1 MLSLDFLSIFLL
13 IYSLLVII
21 VIRIKTIKIQEVI
34 MSLFFILLLKIFPL
48 YINIILGYIA
58 TKFLNITREA
68 VTNLLIYILGPI
80 VVFSATI
87 SVKIDL
93 AIVFLPLFFYIFC
106 SIIAFVLLFIYKN
119 SWNDP
124 SGNILAF
131 SGGTGNTG
139 YFGIPLAIIFFP
151 PHLADIFIFTVL
163 ASLLYESTT
172 GFYVTAKG
180 NFTVK
185 QSLQK
190 IMRLPLIYAFI
201 LGVICNLIGFSIPQ
215 ELTNYTA
222 QFKGAY
228 GILGMMLIGMGL
240 IGLDLKRGSDLDFK
254 FISILFIIKF
264 LFWPIAILTFIYL
277 DKTFFMFL
285 NEDLY
290 KVMFLF
296 SIVPLAGN
304 TVTLA
309 VLLNAKPEKAS
320 LTVLLSTI
328 VSIIYIPIVLGLYG
342 GF

>member
-1 MLSLDFLSIFLL
+1 
-13 IYSLLVII
+13 
-21 VIRIKTIKIQEVI
+21 

-48 YINIILGYIA
+48 YINIILGYIS
-58 TKFLNITREA
+58 TKYLHITREA
-68 VTNLLIYILGPI
+68 ITNLLIYILGPI

-93 AIVFLPLFFYIFC
+93 AILFLPVFFYIFC
-106 SIIAFVLLFIYKN
+106 SIIAFVSLFIFKN

-124 SGNILAF
+124 TGNILSF
-131 SGGTGNTG
+131 SIGTGNTG
-139 YFGIPLAIIFFP
+139 YFGIPLAVIFFP
-151 PHLADIFIFTVL
+151 PYLADIYIFTVL

-185 QSLQK
+185 QSIQK
-190 IMRLPLIYAFI
+190 ILRLPLIYAFI
-201 LGVICNLIGFSIPQ
+201 AGVIFNIMGFSIPD
-215 ELTNYTA
+215 ELTSYTA

-240 IGLDLKRGSDLDFK
+240 IGLNLKKGSDLDFK
-254 FISILFIIKF
+254 FISILFISKF
-264 LFWPIAILTFIYL
+264 IFWPLAILAIIYL
-277 DKTFFMFL
+277 DKTVFMFL

-320 LTVLLSTI
+320 FAVLLSTMLSI
-328 VSIIYIPIVLGLYG
+328 VYIPIVLLWYG

>member
-1 MLSLDFLSIFLL
+1 MSI
-13 IYSLLVII
+13 
-21 VIRIKTIKIQEVI
+21 
-34 MSLFFILLLKIFPL
+34 FFILLLKIFPL
-48 YINIILGYIA
+48 YINIILGYFSA
-58 TKFLNITREA
+58 KFLKVQRESIANI
-68 VTNLLIYILGPI
+68 LIYILAPI

-93 AIVFLPLFFYIFC
+93 SILFLPVFFYLFC
-106 SIIAFVLLFIYKN
+106 SAIAFLSLFIFGK

-124 SGNILAF
+124 TGNILAF
-131 SGGTGNTG
+131 SAGTGNTG

-151 PHLADIFIFTVL
+151 PYLADIYIFTVL

-180 NFTVK
+180 NFTVRESINK
-185 QSLQK
+185 MLK
-190 IMRLPLIYAFI
+190 LPILYAFI
-201 LGVICNLIGFSIPQ
+201 LGLFFNVLGVGIPDAISA
-215 ELTNYTA
+215 YTA

-228 GILGMMLIGMGL
+228 GILGMMMLGMGL
-240 IGLDLKRGSDLDFK
+240 VGLKRGSDLDGK
-254 FISILFIIKF
+254 FISITFILKF
-264 LFWPIAILTFIYL
+264 IFWPLAILGVIYL
-277 DKTFFMFL
+277 DKNFYMFL

-320 LTVLLSTI
+320 FTVLLSTVI
-328 VSIIYIPIVLGLYG
+328 SVIYIPIVLALYG

>member
-1 MLSLDFLSIFLL
+1 
-13 IYSLLVII
+13 
-21 VIRIKTIKIQEVI
+21 

-48 YINIILGYIA
+48 YINIILGYIS
-58 TKFLNITREA
+58 TKYLHITREA
-68 VTNLLIYILGPI
+68 ITNLLIYILGPI

-87 SVKIDL
+87 SVKIDF
-93 AIVFLPLFFYIFC
+93 AILFLPVFFYIFC
-106 SIIAFVLLFIYKN
+106 SIIAFVSLFIFKN

-124 SGNILAF
+124 TGNILSF
-131 SGGTGNTG
+131 SIGTGNTG
-139 YFGIPLAIIFFP
+139 YFGIPLAVIFFP
-151 PHLADIFIFTVL
+151 PYLADIYIFTVL

-185 QSLQK
+185 QSIQK
-190 IMRLPLIYAFI
+190 ILRLPLIYAFI
-201 LGVICNLIGFSIPQ
+201 AGVIFNIMGFSIPD
-215 ELTNYTA
+215 ELTSYTA

-240 IGLDLKRGSDLDFK
+240 IGLNLKKGSDLDFK
-254 FISILFIIKF
+254 FISILFISKF
-264 LFWPIAILTFIYL
+264 IFWPLAILAIIYL
-277 DKTFFMFL
+277 DKTVFMFL

-320 LTVLLSTI
+320 FAVLLSTMLSI
-328 VSIIYIPIVLGLYG
+328 VYIPIVLLWYG

>member
-1 MLSLDFLSIFLL
+1 
-13 IYSLLVII
+13 
-21 VIRIKTIKIQEVI
+21 

-48 YINIILGYIA
+48 YINIVLGYLSS
-58 TKFLNITREA
+58 KFLDVKRESIANI
-68 VTNLLIYILGPI
+68 LIYILGPI
-80 VVFSATI
+80 VVFSATL

-93 AIVFLPLFFYIFC
+93 TILFLPIFLYVFC
-106 SIIAFVLLFIYKN
+106 SIIAFLSLFIWGK

-124 SGNILAF
+124 TGNILAF
-131 SGGTGNTG
+131 SAGTGNTG

-151 PHLADIFIFTVL
+151 PYLADIYIFTVL
-163 ASLLYESTT
+163 ASLLYESTS

-185 QSLQK
+185 QSLMK
-190 IMRLPLIYAFI
+190 MLRLPILYAFI
-201 LGVICNLIGFSIPQ
+201 LGVICNLIGVQIP
-215 ELTNYTA
+215 EAISAYTG

-228 GILGMMLIGMGL
+228 GILGMMMLGMGL
-240 IGLDLKRGSDLDFK
+240 MGLQKGSDLDAK
-254 FISILFIIKF
+254 FISITFIMKF
-264 LFWPIAILTFIYL
+264 IFWPLAILGVIYI
-277 DKTFFMFL
+277 DQQYFMFL

-296 SIVPLAGN
+296 AIVPLAGN

-320 LTVLLSTI
+320 FTVILSTI
-328 VSIIYIPIVLGLYG
+328 VSILYIPVVLALYG

>member
-1 MLSLDFLSIFLL
+1 
-13 IYSLLVII
+13 
-21 VIRIKTIKIQEVI
+21 
-34 MSLFFILLLKIFPL
+34 MSLFFMLLLKIFPL
-48 YINIILGYIA
+48 YVNILLGYIS
-58 TKFLNITREA
+58 TKYLNITRDTIA
-68 VTNLLIYILGPI
+68 NLLVYILGPI

-87 SVKIDL
+87 SVKIDITIL
-93 AIVFLPLFFYIFC
+93 FLPIFFYVLS
-106 SIIAFVLLFIYKN
+106 SIIAFILLYVYQN
-119 SWNDP
+119 SWNDT

-131 SGGTGNTG
+131 SGATGNTG
-139 YFGIPLAIIFFP
+139 YFGIPLAVIFFP
-151 PHLADIFIFTVL
+151 PYLADIFIFVVL

-190 IMRLPLIYAFI
+190 ILKLPLIYAFI
-201 LGVICNLIGFSIPQ
+201 IGIIFNLMGVSIPE
-215 ELTNYTA
+215 ELIAYTA

-228 GILGMMLIGMGL
+228 GILGMMLMGMGL
-240 IGLDLKRGSDLDFK
+240 VGLNLKKGSDLDFK
-254 FISILFIIKF
+254 FISILFILKF
-264 LFWPIAILTFIYL
+264 VFWPLIILTVIYI
-277 DKTFFMFL
+277 DKNFVMFL

-320 LTVLLSTI
+320 LAVLISTI
-328 VSIIYIPIVLGLYG
+328 VSVIYIPIVLLLYG

>member
-1 MLSLDFLSIFLL
+1 MSIFFL
-13 IYSLLVII
+13 
-21 VIRIKTIKIQEVI
+21 
-34 MSLFFILLLKIFPL
+34 LLLKIFPL
-48 YINIILGYIA
+48 YINIVLGYFSTKLLHVQRESIA
-58 TKFLNITREA
+58 NI
-68 VTNLLIYILGPI
+68 LIYILGPI
-80 VVFSATI
+80 VVFSATL

-93 AIVFLPLFFYIFC
+93 SILFLPIFFYIFC
-106 SIIAFVLLFIYKN
+106 SIIAFIALFVFKN
-119 SWNDP
+119 TWNDAT
-124 SGNILAF
+124 SNILAF
-131 SGGTGNTG
+131 SAGTGNTG

-151 PHLADIFIFTVL
+151 PYLADIYIFTVL

-185 QSLQK
+185 ESINKMLK
-190 IMRLPLIYAFI
+190 LPILYAFI
-201 LGVICNLIGFSIPQ
+201 LGIALNLLGVGIP
-215 ELTNYTA
+215 EEVSSYTA

-228 GILGMMLIGMGL
+228 GILGMMMLGMGL
-240 IGLDLKRGSDLDFK
+240 VGLKRGSDLDVK
-254 FISILFIIKF
+254 FISITFILKF
-264 LFWPIAILTFIYL
+264 IFWPLAILGVIYL
-277 DKTFFMFL
+277 DRNFYMFL

-320 LTVLLSTI
+320 FTVLVSTI
-328 VSIIYIPIVLGLYG
+328 VSVLYIPIVLALYG

>member
-1 MLSLDFLSIFLL
+1 
-13 IYSLLVII
+13 
-21 VIRIKTIKIQEVI
+21 
-34 MSLFFILLLKIFPL
+34 MSLFFLLLLKIFPL
-48 YINIILGYIA
+48 YINIILGYFSTKLLDVKRESIA
-58 TKFLNITREA
+58 SI
-68 VTNLLIYILGPI
+68 LIYILGPI
-80 VVFSATI
+80 VVFSATL
-87 SVKIDL
+87 SVKIDMSIL
-93 AIVFLPLFFYIFC
+93 FLPVFFYIFC
-106 SIIAFVLLFIYKN
+106 SAIAFITLYVFRK

-131 SGGTGNTG
+131 SAGTGNTG

-151 PHLADIFIFTVL
+151 PYLADIYIFTVL

-185 QSLQK
+185 ESLNK
-190 IMRLPLIYAFI
+190 MLKLPILYAFI
-201 LGVICNLIGFSIPQ
+201 LGVILNLLGVGIPA
-215 ELTNYTA
+215 EVSSYTA

-228 GILGMMLIGMGL
+228 GILGMMMLGMGL
-240 IGLDLKRGSDLDFK
+240 VGLKKGSDLDVK
-254 FISILFIIKF
+254 FISITFIMKF
-264 LFWPIAILTFIYL
+264 IFWPLAILGVIYL
-277 DKTFFMFL
+277 DRNFFMFL

-320 LTVLLSTI
+320 FTVLLSTI
-328 VSIIYIPIVLGLYG
+328 VSVVYIPIVLALYG